1 VVSTTKKIWSK
12 IEEKVNSMS
21 NGNKITFGLLA
32 ALIAAKV
39 GMSGSKKE
47 MSDFT
52 GIPMELWGKIIK
64 DPFQNEYVMDI
75 LTRNFF
81 INSANDFYTDEMVFV
96 AENLGQKYNPK
107 LCPIKF
113 YLSLIEQPDVQVI
126 TSSEMDIKGWLM
138 ANKTQMLNPNAIIEL
153 DPDFLFMIRTKEP
166 DTRLTL
172 ETSQLIADTI
182 GPQLYFD
189 TYHNLIS

>member
-1 VVSTTKKIWSK
+1 MDFSTENKRSK
-12 IEEKVNSMS
+12 TEEKVNSMS

-52 GIPMELWGKIIK
+52 GIPMELWGKVIK

-81 INSANDFYTDEMVFV
+81 INSANDFYTDQMVFV

-126 TSSEMDIKGWLM
+126 TTSEMDIKGWLM

>member
-1 VVSTTKKIWSK
+1 EI
-12 IEEKVNSMS
+12 S
-21 NGNKITFGLLA
+21 N
-32 ALIAAKV
+32 
-39 GMSGSKKE
+39 
-47 MSDFT
+47 FT
-52 GIPMELWGKIIK
+52 GIPIDMWNTLIK

-113 YLSLIEQPDVQVI
+113 YLPLISQSDVQVI
-126 TSSEMDIKGWLM
+126 TSSQMNIQGWLM
-138 ANKTQMLNPNAIIEL
+138 DNKHQMLNPDAIIDL

-189 TYHNLIS
+189 VYHNLIS

>member
-1 VVSTTKKIWSK
+1 
-12 IEEKVNSMS
+12 MS
-21 NGNKITFGLLA
+21 NGNKITLGLLA

-47 MSDFT
+47 MSNFT
-52 GIPMELWGKIIK
+52 GIPINMWDTLIK

-113 YLSLIEQPDVQVI
+113 YLPLISQSDVQVI
-126 TSSEMDIKGWLM
+126 TSPQMDIQGWLM
-138 ANKTQMLNPNAIIEL
+138 TNKHQLPNPNAIIDL

-166 DTRLTL
+166 DTRFTL

-189 TYHNLIS
+189 IYHNLIS